1 MMDNKQIAKQMIQFN
16 KAVFDNSF
24 KAMTMVVEQNE
35 KMFETFFTQAT
46 WLPEEGKAAI
56 QKWVSAY
63 RTGCNDFK
71 KLMDDNYAK
80 VDSFFDKV

>member
-1 MMDNKQIAKQMIQFN
+1 MMDNTQLAKQMIQFN

-24 KAMTMVVEQNE
+24 RAMTMVVEQNE

-46 WLPEEGKAAI
+46 WLPEEGREAI
-56 QKWVSAY
+56 KNWVSAY

-80 VDSFFDKV
+80 VETFF

>member
-1 MMDNKQIAKQMIQFN
+1 MDNKQIAKQMIQFN

-35 KMFETFFTQAT
+35 KMTESFFTQAT
-46 WLPEEGKAAI
+46 WLPEEGKEAI
-56 QKWVSAY
+56 RKWVSAY
-63 RTGCNDFK
+63 RTGFTDFK

-80 VDSFFDKV
+80 VETFFEKV

>member
-1 MMDNKQIAKQMIQFN
+1 MMDNTQLAKQMIQFN

-24 KAMTMVVEQNE
+24 RAMTMAVEQNE

-46 WLPEEGKAAI
+46 WLPEEGREAI
-56 QKWVSAY
+56 KNWVSAY

-80 VDSFFDKV
+80 VETFF

>member
-1 MMDNKQIAKQMIQFN
+1 MDNKQIAKQMIQFN

-24 KAMTMVVEQNE
+24 KAMTMVVEQND
-35 KMFETFFTQAT
+35 KMFEAFFTQAT

-80 VDSFFDKV
+80 VESFFDKA

>member
-1 MMDNKQIAKQMIQFN
+1 MDNTQLAKQMIQFN
-16 KAVFDNSF
+16 KAAFDNSF
-24 KAMTMVVEQNE
+24 RAMTMAVEQNE

-46 WLPEEGKAAI
+46 WLPEEGREAI
-56 QKWVSAY
+56 KNWVSAY

-80 VDSFFDKV
+80 VETFFDKA

>member
-1 MMDNKQIAKQMIQFN
+1 MDNKQIAKQMIQFN

-35 KMFETFFTQAT
+35 KMTESFFTQAT
-46 WLPEEGKAAI
+46 WLPEEGKEAI
-56 QKWVSAY
+56 RKWVSAY
-63 RTGCNDFK
+63 RTGFYDFK

-80 VDSFFDKV
+80 VEAFFEKV